1 MIRPFYYTVYLNKD
15 DSIVASGTAKECAK
29 QMNKSLNGF
38 HSMVSK
44 NKLKKQK
51 KYTVIIDK
59 DSD

>member
-1 MIRPFYYTVYLNKD
+1 MIRLFYYTVYLNKD